1 MDYELFWKMKV
12 EEWKNCMKILD
23 LKVTGT
29 KKELVVWVFA
39 ASESGVQPVK
49 TAVEIESDLIT
60 DNKINLKLKTQCLTH
75 LRYLIGGWKN
85 MKE

>member
-1 MDYELFWKMKV
+1 MNYSEKWKSRNERIV
-12 EEWKNCMKILD
+12 WKYL
-23 LKVTGT
+23 VTST

-39 ASESGVQPVK
+39 ASENGVQPVK

-75 LRYLIGGWKN
+75 LRYLMGGWKN